1 VDAGLFFRER
11 LAVIKSALHAT
22 LHVTL
27 HTTLDTALQTAFDTA
42 LHTTSD
48 LSEYGDRQ
56 RH

>member
-1 VDAGLFFRER
+1 MIVDAGLFFRER

-22 LHVTL
+22 LHTA
-27 HTTLDTALQTAFDTA
+27 LDTALQTAFDTA

-48 LSEYGDRQ
+48 LSEYEDRQ

>member
-1 VDAGLFFRER
+1 VDAGHFFREP

-22 LHVTL
+22 LHATL
-27 HTTLDTALQTAFDTA
+27 HTALDTALQTAFDTA